1 MFVKK
6 SEIGMVATSTPQ
18 QPHQD
23 CLECRLIGTGA
34 LAALSVYFAYL
45 THTLPK
51 GAGITHRRFNICCSI
66 GFAAGSVARWFA

>member
-1 MFVKK
+1 MCCLL
-6 SEIGMVATSTPQ
+6 VATSAPQ